1 MKMIMMAK
9 NIPIS
14 ILELAVISQG
24 SNAQETFEKTKELAQ
39 LADNLGYKRFWLAE
53 HHNMAH
59 VASTATVVLIGYI
72 ASQTKTIRVGS
83 GGIML
88 PNHAPLIVAEQ
99 FGTLEILYPN
109 RIDLGLGRAPGTDG
123 LTAQAIRKDFY
134 EQSQRFPQNV
144 ESLQNFFST
153 DNAVANVRA
162 FPAEGTNV
170 PIWILGSSMDSAA
183 LAAANGLPYAFAGH
197 FAPKQMVQ
205 AFEYY
210 RDNFEPSKYLEK
222 PKTMACVNAV
232 VADTNEKAE
241 ILSTSLTQMFL
252 NLIRND
258 RKALQP
264 PLDSMDD
271 LMTEQEHFHVNQ
283 MTACS
288 FIGSKSK
295 VESELKQFINYTQ
308 VDELM
313 VTSPIYNH
321 IDKLKSFQLLKEV
334 VDSMQIESRDTVFQ
348 NN

>member
-1 MKMIMMAK
+1 
-9 NIPIS
+9 
-14 ILELAVISQG
+14 
-24 SNAQETFEKTKELAQ
+24 
-39 LADNLGYKRFWLAE
+39 
-53 HHNMAH
+53 
-59 VASTATVVLIGYI
+59 
-72 ASQTKTIRVGS
+72 
-83 GGIML
+83 
-88 PNHAPLIVAEQ
+88 
-99 FGTLEILYPN
+99 
-109 RIDLGLGRAPGTDG
+109 
-123 LTAQAIRKDFY
+123 
-134 EQSQRFPQNV
+134 
-144 ESLQNFFST
+144 
-153 DNAVANVRA
+153 
-162 FPAEGTNV
+162 
-170 PIWILGSSMDSAA
+170 
-183 LAAANGLPYAFAGH
+183 
-197 FAPKQMVQ
+197 
-205 AFEYY
+205 
-210 RDNFEPSKYLEK
+210 
-222 PKTMACVNAV
+222 
-232 VADTNEKAE
+232 
-241 ILSTSLTQMFL
+241 MFL